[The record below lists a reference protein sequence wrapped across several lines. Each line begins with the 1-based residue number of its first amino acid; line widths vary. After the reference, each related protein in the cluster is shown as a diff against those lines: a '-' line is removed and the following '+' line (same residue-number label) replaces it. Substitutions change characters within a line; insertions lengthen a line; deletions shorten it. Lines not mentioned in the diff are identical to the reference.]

1 MRYTIDLFLCL
12 ILIMADVI
20 ISAIGRFTGTV
31 AQVIIQAV
39 IQVVMTALFI
49 DIYNG
54 TVLISIP
61 PSISTS
67 PSGLSVKFFSGICVI
82 RLSVLLIVRI
92 LYHELIT
99 NQIGVIFDA
108 INLAFHIVFL
118 LNAFELGKVKYY
130 NIKYTH
136 VIT

>member
-1 MRYTIDLFLCL
+1 
-12 ILIMADVI
+12 MADVI

-54 TVLISIP
+54 TVLISIS

>member
-1 MRYTIDLFLCL
+1 
-12 ILIMADVI
+12 MADVI

-39 IQVVMTALFI
+39 IQVVMTALLI

-54 TVLISIP
+54 TVLISIS